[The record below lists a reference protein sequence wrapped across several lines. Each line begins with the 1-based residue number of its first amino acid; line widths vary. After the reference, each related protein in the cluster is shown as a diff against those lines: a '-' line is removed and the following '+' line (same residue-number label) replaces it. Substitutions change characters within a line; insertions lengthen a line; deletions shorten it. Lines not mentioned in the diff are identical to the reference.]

1 MTLPAA
7 PLAARGVGE
16 VAFAASLPEAV
27 VAIFRLLTHLGNPY
41 LLLACVAAA
50 YVLGDRVGLSRRGA
64 AFALGLGLCAIG
76 LVLGLKQF
84 FGLPRPPISYRDG
97 LGFPSGH
104 ALGSTAFWGG
114 VAILADRGRW
124 RRRLTAAGV
133 VILAVAAS
141 RVLIGVHYLVDVVA
155 GVGIGVAL
163 LAVTLGLGP
172 GFSVAGS
179 TGPLARPAHRHVAGL
194 FAVALVLGL
203 AGLAVAPG
211 EAELLLGLGTA
222 AGALAGWW
230 RFGRRAA
237 AATVAVSARSLA
249 VGGGGLAVA
258 LAVMAGVAE
267 LLDTAVAVVGAGAA
281 GAVVLL
287 WLPLAASGSKKP
299 VDG

>member
-7 PLAARGVGE
+7 PLATRGVGE

-27 VAIFRLLTHLGNPY
+27 VALFRLLTHLGNPY

-50 YVLGDRVGLSRRGA
+50 YVFGDRIGISRRGA

-84 FGLPRPPISYRDG
+84 FGLPRPPISYRSG

-114 VAILADRGRW
+114 VAVLADRGRW

-133 VILAVAAS
+133 VIVVVAAS

-155 GVGIGVAL
+155 GVGIGIAL
-163 LAVTLGLGP
+163 LAVTLGFGP

-179 TGPLARPAHRHVAGL
+179 TGPLARPDHRHVAGL
-194 FAVALVLGL
+194 FALALVLGL

-211 EAELLLGLGTA
+211 ESELLLGLGTA

-230 RFGRRAA
+230 RPPRHGRLRSAAAGWRSRWRRWPGPQNCSTPPWPSSVPGPSAPSFCCGCRWRRAGRKKRPTA
-237 AATVAVSARSLA
+237 DPRRRSYC
-249 VGGGGLAVA
+249 
-258 LAVMAGVAE
+258 
-267 LLDTAVAVVGAGAA
+267 
-281 GAVVLL
+281 
-287 WLPLAASGSKKP
+287 WL
-299 VDG
+299 